1 VSVEEYKHET
11 AERQPQRRIMA
22 MLTGWAEWA
31 GKHIPSR
38 SSQQNPPPAA
48 PAPRRRIRLIGQ
60 IFAILALVFLFG
72 AGGLLF
78 HLDRTFAGHIY
89 PNISIN
95 GISVGQMTE
104 TTASNILH
112 ERYAPFLEQPIQ
124 LTYGE
129 HTWTPDLEELG
140 VRLELDPAVQEAL
153 DAGRRNGLMN
163 NLFQVAAVWENGLDV
178 PLHLTVDQSAMQA
191 YLLARAVEVEQ
202 EAINAELTLRGT
214 RIQTSHATNGR
225 QALVHDTMQ
234 DLTAALQT
242 LEPQT
247 VVLRTR
253 AIAPALDNAA
263 VAAAEREIE
272 TLLQGPLTLQAEE
285 QTWEWSER
293 ELAALI
299 TINQTTRSDNAG
311 SQLVVSLDRE
321 EVRQRLEEI
330 ARNAGGEAT
339 NPRIDW
345 NGGDLKIIEDG
356 QAGRQ
361 VNVSRAEQLVLTAM
375 TTPDRVV
382 ELPFHV
388 AEPAITAANL
398 DQLSIPDLVAV
409 GKSDFTGSAA
419 YRITNIKAGMDM
431 LHGILLAPG
440 EEFSFNENIEITA
453 ANGFVEG
460 YAIIENRTQL
470 EWGGGICQDSTT
482 MFRAAFWAGLPITE
496 RHGHSFYINWYDK
509 YGYGEFGDGPG
520 MDATIYTG
528 PGGSDLKFVND
539 TGNWL
544 LIQTHVDT
552 ARTLAEIRFYGTKPN
567 RTVELEG
574 PPYHQVVNRTSPPAA
589 PVYIADPSR
598 PVGAP
603 RQTDVARGGMTIN
616 FTRIIKENGV
626 VVDRETFVTTFK
638 PWPNIFLVNPVNM
651 PGYRAPAPAQP
662 AAPAEEAPPEEAPVE
677 EAPPPAEQPPQPAPQ
692 PPQPAPQPPQP
703 APPAPQPQKPITPPG
718 DVAPVP
724 VIPPGDIAP
733 ITP

>member
-1 VSVEEYKHET
+1 MSVEEYKREV
-11 AERQPQRRIMA
+11 AERQPQRRMVA
-22 MLTGWAEWA
+22 MLTSLTEWA
-31 GKHIPSR
+31 GKRIPSHNH
-38 SSQQNPPPAA
+38 QQESPAA
-48 PAPRRRIRLIGQ
+48 PSARRRIRLIWQ
-60 IFAILALVFLFG
+60 VLAIFTLIVLVG
-72 AGGLLF
+72 AGGLLY

-95 GISVGQMTE
+95 GIAVGQMTAS
-104 TTASNILH
+104 TASDALR
-112 ERYAPFLEQPIQ
+112 EQYAPFLQQPVR
-124 LTYGE
+124 LSYGDQS
-129 HTWTPDLEELG
+129 WTPSLEDLG
-140 VRLELDPAVQEAL
+140 VQLELDTAVQAAL
-153 DAGRRNGLMN
+153 DAGRRNGFVN
-163 NLFQVAAVWENGLDV
+163 NLFQVTAVWENGLDV

-191 YLLARAVEVEQ
+191 YLLARAAEVEQ
-202 EAINAELTLRGT
+202 EAADAGLTLQDTQIRTT
-214 RIQTSHATNGR
+214 RATIGR
-225 QALVHDTMQ
+225 QALINDTMH

-253 AIAPALDNAA
+253 EIMPALNDTA
-263 VAAAEREIE
+263 VATARREIE
-272 TLLQGPLTLQAEE
+272 ALLQGPLILQAGE

-293 ELAALI
+293 ELAELI
-299 TINQTTRSDNAG
+299 VINHTTNSDNTG
-311 SQLVVSLDRE
+311 HQLAVSLDQDKLQ
-321 EVRQRLEEI
+321 QRLEKL
-330 ARNAGGEAT
+330 AHATGSGAT

-345 NGGDLKIIEDG
+345 NGGDLRIIEEG

-361 VNVSRAEQLVLTAM
+361 VNVRRAEQMVQAAM
-375 TTPDRVV
+375 TTPDRLV

-388 AEPAITAANL
+388 AEPAITAASI
-398 DQLSIPDLVAV
+398 DQLSIPELIAV

-496 RHGHSFYINWYDK
+496 RHGHSFYIDWYDK

-544 LIQTHVDT
+544 LIQTHVNT
-552 ARTLAEIRFYGTKPN
+552 ARTLAEVRIYGTKPN

-574 PPYHQVVNRTSPPAA
+574 PPYYQIVNRTPPPTD
-589 PVYIADPSR
+589 PVYIADPGR
-598 PVGAP
+598 PVGAS

-616 FTRIIKENGV
+616 YTRIIKENGV
-626 VVDRETFVTTFK
+626 EVDRETFVTRFK
-638 PWPNIFLVNPVNM
+638 PWPNIFLVNPVDM
-651 PGYRAPAPAQP
+651 PGYRAPAPTEPEAP
-662 AAPAEEAPPEEAPVE
+662 EPAEEEEAPVDI
-677 EAPPPAEQPPQPAPQ
+677 APQ
-692 PPQPAPQPPQP
+692 PPEP
-703 APPAPQPQKPITPPG
+703 APPPPEPTPLPPEPTPLPQKPATPPE
-718 DVAPVP
+718 DVAPIP